1 MREKIAL
8 SNQLTLPF
16 NFLMKWRCSYDIQ
29 YTNEKNKTK
38 INSFTDLGI
47 LRYVTSSK
55 KKIKDKSFIMIVYL
69 VKYNS
74 IQLVYVAML
83 EVYRCNLN
91 TDILNTSNGRLRH
104 DKKNLSIFDGLSCR
118 LDAFLRKF
126 CLRFP
131 SCH

>member
-16 NFLMKWRCSYDIQ
+16 NFFNEMTMFLWHSIHKW
-29 YTNEKNKTK
+29 KKKTK

-47 LRYVTSSK
+47 LRYVTTSK

-83 EVYRCNLN
+83 EGYRCNLN
-91 TDILNTSNGRLRH
+91 TDVLNTSNGRLRH

-118 LDAFLRKF
+118 LDAFFRKF
-126 CLRFP
+126 WLRFP